1 MNVSLTAGLIAY
13 IDARV
18 DSGSF
23 RSRSE
28 VVRHALRILERK
40 EPLRQAS
47 ADPPAAPAAP
57 PSRSDSDLARDPEI
71 QRLIAPLRA
80 ARDRIQDVVRE
91 GHCASPRI
99 LIREVHVSPVPLW
112 PGHVP
117 NADGPVLTVELL
129 VNAPGGP
136 RLGVREEMEHIL
148 QHRVG
153 ILIDVEY
160 DEPSRAGAAA
170 QDRKG
175 TIGILPL

>member
-1 MNVSLTAGLIAY
+1 MNVSLTPGLIAY

-18 DSGSF
+18 GSGSF

-28 VVRHALRILERK
+28 VVRHALRILEKK
-40 EPLRQAS
+40 EPLRRSSAEPQA
-47 ADPPAAPAAP
+47 PPPER
-57 PSRSDSDLARDPEI
+57 PSRSDPDLALKPEI
-71 QRLIAPLRA
+71 QRLIEPLRA
-80 ARDRIQDVVRE
+80 ARDRIQEVVRE
-91 GHCASPRI
+91 GHCANPRI
-99 LIREVHVSPVPLW
+99 LIRETHVSPVPLW

-117 NADGPVLTVELL
+117 EVDGPVLSAELL

-136 RLGVREEMEHIL
+136 QLGVREEMEHVL

-153 ILIDVEY
+153 ILIQVEY
-160 DEPSRAGAAA
+160 DEPSWAGAAA